1 MMKSNKAVLI
11 ILLAAIVL
19 VTVGYDHGRAAS
31 SEIAP
36 AKVAVVNINKVL
48 ESSKKHA
55 AWQEKMRE
63 EEGSIRAKLEKMS
76 KELELQKLDIE
87 TRTPGSSDYLDL
99 MRQYMEKQAVLEA
112 KKKFYEQQVTMKVQ
126 QWTEQLFQDVHSVVS
141 DVAERKG
148 LDLVVSKEDL
158 RFPAASLRDLMLTIK
173 TSTVMYNSQGL
184 DITDEVLA
192 ALDAGL

>member
-1 MMKSNKAVLI
+1 MMRSSKAVLI

-19 VTVGYDHGRAAS
+19 VTVGYNHGRAAS

-48 ESSKKHA
+48 ETSKKHA

-63 EEGSIRAKLEKMS
+63 EETGIRAELERLS
-76 KELELQKLDIE
+76 KEMELQKLDIE

-99 MRQYMEKQAVLEA
+99 MRQYMEKQALLEA
-112 KKKFYEQQVTMKVQ
+112 KEKFYEQQVTMKVQ

-141 DVAERKG
+141 DVAKRKG
-148 LDLVVSKEDL
+148 IDLVVSKEDL
-158 RFPAASLRDLMLTIK
+158 RFPAASIRDLMLTIK
-173 TSTVMYNSQGL
+173 TTTVMYNGQGL
-184 DITDEVLA
+184 DITDEVLV